1 MTVLVTAAS
10 GNTGGRVA
18 RQLTARGVAV
28 RRAGRTGPAR
38 FDWSDPSTF
47 GTALDGVHGVYL
59 VLPPGVADPAPVL
72 APFLERARRTGV
84 HRLVLLSSSAVPF
97 DDAVGAALGE
107 SVPDWAVLR
116 PSWFASNF
124 TTDHLHGASAR
135 RNGEIVSAT
144 EDGRVPFIDPD
155 DIAAVAVRFLTG
167 EAAARRDV
175 VLTGP
180 RPLSFDEVAAA
191 LSEAIGRPV
200 RHRRVTAPEL
210 TALHRAG
217 GMPEAFADLLAG
229 MDVAIAAGAE
239 DRTTPLVE
247 RITGRPPATF
257 HDFLARAARPAGSAS
272 PPSPGPA

>member
-1 MTVLVTAAS
+1 MTVLVTGAS

-18 RQLTARGVAV
+18 RQLADRGVEV
-28 RRAGRTGPAR
+28 RRAGRTSRTR
-38 FDWSDPSTF
+38 FDWSDPATF

-59 VLPPGVADPAPVL
+59 VLPPGVADPATVL
-72 APFLERARRTGV
+72 TPFLAQARRTGV
-84 HRLVLLSSSAVPF
+84 RRLVLLSSSAVPF
-97 DDAVGAALGE
+97 DGAVGAALGE

-135 RNGEIVSAT
+135 RDGEIVSAT
-144 EDGRVPFIDPD
+144 GDGRVPFIDPA

-210 TALHRAG
+210 SARHQAH
-217 GMPEAFADLLAG
+217 GMPASFADLLAG
-229 MDVAIAAGAE
+229 MDVAIAAGTE

-247 RITGRPPATF
+247 QITGRPPTSF
-257 HDFLARAARPAGSAS
+257 HDFLTATVRPGAAGTH
-272 PPSPGPA
+272 G